1 MGAQLVKEVASKTAD
16 EAGDGTTT
24 ATVLAQEIAR
34 LGFESVEG
42 GANPMEIKKG
52 IEHAVKLVVQELRKQ
67 AIVVGDDYEK
77 IQQVATISANNDI
90 TIGKLIADAFQK
102 VGTEGVITVEEGN
115 GIETYMDVVEGIS
128 IDRGYISPHF
138 ITNPD
143 KMEVSFENIICFII

>member
-1 MGAQLVKEVASKTAD
+1 MT
-16 EAGDGTTT
+16 
-24 ATVLAQEIAR
+24 QEISR

-67 AIVVGDDYEK
+67 TIVVGDDYEK

-115 GIETYMDVVEGIS
+115 GIETYMDVVEGMQF
-128 IDRGYISPHF
+128 DRGYISPHF

-143 KMEVSFENIICFII
+143 KMEVSFENGICFII

>member
-1 MGAQLVKEVASKTAD
+1 
-16 EAGDGTTT
+16 
-24 ATVLAQEIAR
+24 
-34 LGFESVEG
+34 
-42 GANPMEIKKG
+42 MEIKKG

-115 GIETYMDVVEGIS
+115 GIETYMDVVEGMHI
-128 IDRGYISPHF
+128 R
-138 ITNPD
+138 
-143 KMEVSFENIICFII
+143 